1 MANASA
7 CRILEWDTEFF
18 GLRIATLGEARPSSR
33 EMDAAIEW
41 CRAQSVDCLYL
52 LSDVGDSETHRVAEE
67 HAFHLVDV
75 RITLATSVPNAAS
88 ALHGGA
94 TRASDANAP
103 GTAGAALDTQRRGA
117 LAPGIELI
125 RTSTPA
131 DVEPLREIAAA
142 SHVDTRFFVDG
153 RFDRAKCADMYATWI
168 EKSCRG
174 WADVVFVAELDGVA
188 VGYLSC
194 HMKPDAT
201 GNIGLV
207 GIAARA
213 QGRGLGRRLV
223 EAALEWFASRRA
235 ERATVVTQGRNVAA
249 QRIYQA
255 CGFRTASVQLW
266 HHRWFDASPKKRP

>member
-7 CRILEWDTEFF
+7 CRILEWDSEFF

-75 RITLATSVPNAAS
+75 RITLATSVPMAAS
-88 ALHGGA
+88 ALHRGA
-94 TRASDANAP
+94 SRE
-103 GTAGAALDTQRRGA
+103 GA

-125 RTSTPA
+125 RTHSPA
-131 DVEPLREIAAA
+131 DVAPLREIAAA

-153 RFDRAKCADMYATWI
+153 RFDRAKCAEMYATWI